1 MYVKEK
7 RTNNENFMKALR
19 DCLNFLD
26 DYEFMC
32 KQWNEVLKLICQFT
46 GENDY
51 LEYHETIVKCV
62 YAYYNDDPDNRI

>member
-1 MYVKEK
+1 MYRKGLV
-7 RTNNENFMKALR
+7 TNNEWFMRAFR
-19 DCLNFLD
+19 ECLDFLD

-51 LEYHETIVKCV
+51 LDFQETLVKCI
-62 YAYYNDDPDNRI
+62 YAYYSDDPDNRI